1 MKVLV
6 TGASGFVAQHLVPA
20 LAEEH
25 DVVALTHDEAR
36 VPSRGEFETLVVDLR
51 RIADAELPTG
61 DAIVH
66 LAQANV
72 PFPDGARD
80 LFAVNTASTVALLE
94 HARTSGA
101 SHFVY
106 ASSASVYGFGE
117 RPWTEDD
124 VPAAT
129 DFYSAT
135 KLAAE
140 RFVGAYA
147 QFFGTTIMRLVAP
160 FGPGQRN
167 RMIPRLIDSVREGR
181 AITLNEGGRPRMN
194 PVFVDDVVALV
205 GAAVVSDGHHLV
217 NVSGPDAV
225 SIRELGE
232 TIGSVLG
239 REAVFESGSGTAPG
253 DIVCA
258 NDRMFET
265 FDLGP
270 LTPLREGIART
281 AEVPAGA

>member
-1 MKVLV
+1 MKVLL

-25 DVVALTHDEAR
+25 DVVALTHDGTR
-36 VPSRGEFETLVVDLR
+36 VPARGEFETLVVDLR
-51 RIADAELPTG
+51 RVEDAELPAV

-94 HARTSGA
+94 HARASGA

-124 VPAAT
+124 VPAST

-140 RFVGAYA
+140 RFVGAHA

-194 PVFVDDVVALV
+194 PIFVDDVVALV
-205 GAAVVSDGHHLV
+205 AAAIETDGHHLV

-232 TIGSVLG
+232 TIGDVLG
-239 REAVFESGSGTAPG
+239 REPVFESGTGTAPG

-258 NDRMFET
+258 NDRLLET

-270 LTPLREGIART
+270 LTPLREGIARA
-281 AEVPAGA
+281 AEVAAGA

>member
-1 MKVLV
+1 
-6 TGASGFVAQHLVPA
+6 VAQHLVPA
-20 LAEEH
+20 LAEQNQ
-25 DVVALTHDEAR
+25 VLALTHDEAR
-36 VPSRGEFETLVVDLR
+36 VPAHGDFETVVVDLR
-51 RIADAELPTG
+51 RVDEIELPTV

-80 LFAVNTASTVALLE
+80 LFAVNTASTVSLLE
-94 HARTSGA
+94 HARTCGA

-117 RPWTEDD
+117 RPWIEDD

-140 RFVGAYA
+140 RFVGAYE

-160 FGPGQRN
+160 YGPGQRS

-205 GAAVVSDGHHLV
+205 AAAIESEGHNLV

-232 TIGSVLG
+232 TIGGVLG
-239 REAVFESGSGTAPG
+239 REPVFENGTGVAPG

-258 NDRMFET
+258 NDRMLET
-265 FDLGP
+265 FGLGP
-270 LTPLREGIART
+270 LMPLREGIARA
-281 AEVPAGA
+281 AEVPSTA

>member
-6 TGASGFVAQHLVPA
+6 TGASGFVARHLVPA
-20 LAEEH
+20 LAHEH
-25 DVVALTHDEAR
+25 DVVALTHDAAR
-36 VPSRGEFETLVVDLR
+36 VPPGDGFETVVVDLR
-51 RIADAELPTG
+51 DPQASLPDVDAV
-61 DAIVH
+61 VH

-80 LFAVNTASTVALLE
+80 LFAVNTAATVALLD
-94 HARTSGA
+94 HARRAGA
-101 SHFVY
+101 THFVF
-106 ASSASVYGFGE
+106 ASSASVYGFGD

-140 RFVGAYA
+140 GFVRAHE
-147 QFFGTTIMRLVAP
+147 QFFSTLVMRLVAP
-160 FGPGQRN
+160 YGPGQRN

-181 AITLNEGGRPRMN
+181 PITLNEGGRPRMN
-194 PVFVDDVVALV
+194 PVFVDDVVGLVRAAL
-205 GAAVVSDGHHLV
+205 ATDGNRLV
-217 NVSGPDAV
+217 NVSGPDAA

-232 TIGSVLG
+232 AIGDVVG
-239 REAVFESGSGTAPG
+239 EEAQFETGTGVAPG

-258 NDRMFET
+258 NDRMLAE
-265 FDLGP
+265 FDLEP
-270 LTPLREGIART
+270 LTSLRDGLART
-281 AEVPAGA
+281 AGVAAGA